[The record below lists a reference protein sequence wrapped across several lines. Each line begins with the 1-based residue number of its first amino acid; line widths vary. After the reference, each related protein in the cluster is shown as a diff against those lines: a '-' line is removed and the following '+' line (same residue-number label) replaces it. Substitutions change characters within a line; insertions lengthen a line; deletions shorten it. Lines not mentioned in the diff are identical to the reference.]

1 VTARIPWFI
10 LVILGTYA
18 AIRVLFPSEPGD
30 ESTRDSADTSY
41 SPGPTG
47 TKALYL
53 LLEDVGLPVSRLR
66 RPDYRNLR
74 PGTALWNLS
83 TSSLGG
89 VERAWVLDFVRAGGT
104 FLAGPIPMEKLMSEA
119 SLGTPTF
126 DRMQGEL
133 ASFSGPPVESER
145 FSTVSGLSAPD
156 RMYITVKTHGKR
168 DASSEPTSAQP
179 VVAAWTYGKGRLVY
193 LGIRD
198 AAVNENIGLSSNGA
212 FFADL
217 AFDSGQSQVFDEFAT
232 GFGDLGLMT
241 LLARAPYR
249 WALAQ
254 VVLSLTV
261 LLLALALRR
270 RPAETPTKIRRRQT
284 SDHVDAVARLW
295 ARNGDAGLPLDSLM
309 RAANDRAR
317 ARLEISGVRDPFV
330 RWVALVRPELAERA
344 RVLWTRAQGLTG
356 EPRPSVVLAQGTAA
370 ELIRLEKEALSW

>member
-1 VTARIPWFI
+1 VVWLI
-10 LVILGTYA
+10 LVVLGALA

-30 ESTRDSADTSY
+30 ESTRDSPNTSY

-66 RPDYRNLR
+66 RPDYQKLS

-83 TSSLGG
+83 TSSLGA

-104 FLAGPIPMEKLMSEA
+104 FLAGPVPMENLMSEA
-119 SLGTPTF
+119 SLGTPSF
-126 DRMQGEL
+126 DRTKGEL
-133 ASFSGPPVESER
+133 DSFSGPPVETER
-145 FSTVSGLSAPD
+145 FTTVSGLLSPD
-156 RMYITVKTHGKR
+156 RVYITVKSHPRG
-168 DASSEPTSAQP
+168 DASSEATTAK

-198 AAVNENIGLSSNGA
+198 AAVNEAIGLSFNGA

-217 AFDSGQSQVFDEFAT
+217 AFDSGQAQVFDEFAT
-232 GFGDLGLMT
+232 GFGDLGLRT

-270 RPAETPTKIRRRQT
+270 RPAETPGKIRRRQT

-317 ARLEISGVRDPFV
+317 ARLETSGVGDPFV

-344 RVLWTRAQGLTG
+344 RMLWTRAEGLTG
-356 EPRPSVVLAQGTAA
+356 EALPSVVLAQGTAA
-370 ELIRLEKEALSW
+370 DLIRLEKEALSW